1 MRKVIFLSVIIVLLI
16 TLQSVRGE
24 EVITSGE
31 IEIISYKVNMFTS
44 PVDGDKMTKKPVTS
58 ISGKKVTSTGRD
70 PFQSPMDDKKLPETF
85 NTNTTE
91 PHRENPFIN
100 PMPDDKPPVI
110 DNKGDRTIERQ
121 KEEKI
126 SGVNAE
132 NLFKYTGV
140 LWNGSQYLGII
151 TSDRKSFVVRTG
163 DELIEGYRVLYL
175 DEKEIIVEKK
185 GQKNSI
191 KLQ

>member
-31 IEIISYKVNMFTS
+31 IEIISDKVNMFTS

-58 ISGKKVTSTGRD
+58 ISGTKVTSTVRD

-91 PHRENPFIN
+91 PHRENPFVN

-110 DNKGDRTIERQ
+110 DNKENGKGD
-121 KEEKI
+121 KEEEI
-126 SGVNAE
+126 SRVNAE

-151 TSDRKSFVVRTG
+151 RSDRKSFVVRTG

-185 GQKNSI
+185 GQKSSI